1 MAFTAS
7 VRVSD
12 EHYHLGPFD
21 KYTTV
26 VYKKVTT
33 NIGEA
38 YNPDTGIYP
47 LDKYFSII
55 LKMQSVTSFC
65 VKRCPALVN

>member
-1 MAFTAS
+1 M
-7 VRVSD
+7 VND

-21 KYTTV
+21 ENTTV
-26 VYKKVTT
+26 VYKKVIT

-47 LDKYFSII
+47 IDSSLNII
-55 LKMQSVTSFC
+55 LKVQSVISFS
-65 VKRCPALVN
+65 VKRCPALINWGDGT